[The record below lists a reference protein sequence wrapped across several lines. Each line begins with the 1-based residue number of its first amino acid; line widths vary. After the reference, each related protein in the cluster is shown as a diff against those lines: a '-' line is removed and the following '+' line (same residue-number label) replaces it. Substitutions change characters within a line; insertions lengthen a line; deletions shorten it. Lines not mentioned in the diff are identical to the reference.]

1 MKKNLSIHVTL
12 ALMVS
17 LLLTIFLA
25 GCNGTESIKDSSA
38 GIISDSEDGTKSAA
52 PLADYDG
59 WWYIDEDSHD
69 GVSLI
74 EIFHLNALAEKYTVY
89 SEEGFPAAT
98 LSARKGDTGE
108 LILDLEFFGEVP
120 MVLLDSNTLTVEGGM
135 TFRRGEPLPEPD
147 YSSFAGI
154 WYESGD
160 EKGNYYRLS
169 NDGSYEYCDVHL
181 NEYTK
186 TKEATETG
194 SYTFSTMTRRV
205 SDSKSFES
213 LCLTLDDG
221 SGFTDDFYLLES
233 GAGLLDGGFDDT
245 FYIRSDALG
254 TSSGEDAISFCTL
267 VQTNLW
273 HGDDGNYLYFVEGG
287 IFKLSS
293 PNEKGEIKP
302 YDGGAWSLTG
312 EELLL
317 VWDNGVKETVAFRA
331 GDGISVPSLN
341 EIFTAAR

>member
-1 MKKNLSIHVTL
+1 MKKNPSIHVTL
-12 ALMVS
+12 AMIVS

-69 GVSLI
+69 GV
-74 EIFHLNALAEKYTVY
+74 
-89 SEEGFPAAT
+89 
-98 LSARKGDTGE
+98 
-108 LILDLEFFGEVP
+108 
-120 MVLLDSNTLTVEGGM
+120 
-135 TFRRGEPLPEPD
+135 
-147 YSSFAGI
+147 
-154 WYESGD
+154 
-160 EKGNYYRLS
+160 
-169 NDGSYEYCDVHL
+169 C
-181 NEYTK
+181 
-186 TKEATETG
+186 
-194 SYTFSTMTRRV
+194 
-205 SDSKSFES
+205 
-213 LCLTLDDG
+213 
-221 SGFTDDFYLLES
+221 
-233 GAGLLDGGFDDT
+233 
-245 FYIRSDALG
+245 DALG